1 MSRASGAR
9 RDAIA
14 APLTRRRRRGDS
26 VEGARPRAAPRPGP
40 EVHGQRD
47 ESRLG
52 KIFVCS
58 EGVQPRFP
66 QRGCPVARNGFA
78 ARLGPRTRR
87 GRASARGRWKRWQR
101 SPGASEPRRAKPAQR
116 CMLPTVLSTS
126 ANAVAAKLLARC
138 LHDLGDAAKNEF
150 ACSLLGLRLRARK
163 PSPVALLDAP
173 TARRTFKRDLD
184 AISRHVVKLE
194 RGPPRRSCIN
204 GPSIRLTPARS
215 LRRPRWPRRPR
226 RRAS

>member
-1 MSRASGAR
+1 MSRASGATPSPR
-9 RDAIA
+9 RSHGDGVAAIA
-14 APLTRRRRRGDS
+14 SRAHVREQRRGRDQRSMAS
-26 VEGARPRAAPRPGP
+26 VTSHGSARFLCVAT
-40 EVHGQRD
+40 
-47 ESRLG
+47 
-52 KIFVCS
+52 
-58 EGVQPRFP
+58 RFP

-126 ANAVAAKLLARC
+126 ANAVAAKLLARVCTIWGTRPKTIC
-138 LHDLGDAAKNEF
+138 LQPAW
-150 ACSLLGLRLRARK
+150 LRLRARK
-163 PSPVALLDAP
+163 PSSVALLEAP

-204 GPSIRLTPARS
+204 GPSIRLTPAGC

>member
-58 EGVQPRFP
+58 DRVKPRFP

-101 SPGASEPRRAKPAQR
+101 SPGASEPRRQTGAALHASDRVEHVCQR
-116 CMLPTVLSTS
+116 CGCKITRTLS
-126 ANAVAAKLLARC
+126 

-150 ACSLLGLRLRARK
+150 ACSLLGLRLRTRK

-204 GPSIRLTPARS
+204 GPSIRLTPAAS

>member
-58 EGVQPRFP
+58 SSAQPRFP

-126 ANAVAAKLLARC
+126 ANAVAAKLLARVCTIWGTRPKTIC
-138 LHDLGDAAKNEF
+138 LQPAW
-150 ACSLLGLRLRARK
+150 LRLRARK
-163 PSPVALLDAP
+163 PSSVALLEAP

-204 GPSIRLTPARS
+204 GPSIRLTPAGC

>member
-58 EGVQPRFP
+58 SSAQPRFP

-101 SPGASEPRRAKPAQR
+101 SPGASEPRRQTGAALHASDRVEHVCQR
-116 CMLPTVLSTS
+116 CGCKITRTLSLRGQKR
-126 ANAVAAKLLARC
+126 VC
-138 LHDLGDAAKNEF
+138 LQPLR
-150 ACSLLGLRLRARK
+150 LRLRARK

-204 GPSIRLTPARS
+204 GPSIRLTPAAS

-226 RRAS
+226 RRAA